1 MRGILQDRKD
11 NDENLTDDD
20 DDKVS
25 DNKSESDE

>member
-11 NDENLTDDD
+11 TDENLTDDD